1 MLFVSAVGR
10 VEAMEVAARSER
22 DRPPTGVFT
31 ILLIG
36 GLVLGVLLLTMLIRS
51 PGSGPRF
58 AVGNAVGT
66 ACPPGQGI
74 PVCFDVTVTNTGT
87 LASAVVCEIDAAT
100 GNRAAFLSGGTDFT
114 GPILRPGQPVQ
125 LSIAVTTETDTV
137 FTPSV
142 RCAPA

>member
-1 MLFVSAVGR
+1 
-10 VEAMEVAARSER
+10 MEVASRTER

-36 GLVLGVLLLTMLIRS
+36 GIALGALMLTMLIRS

-66 ACPPGQGI
+66 ACPAGQGI
-74 PVCFDVTVTNTGT
+74 PVCFDVTVTNTGK
-87 LASAVVCEIDAAT
+87 LPSAVVCEIDAAS
-100 GNRAAFLSGGTDFT
+100 GNTAAFLSGGTAY
-114 GPILRPGQPVQ
+114 GSPVLRPGQPVQ
-125 LSIAVTTETDTV
+125 LTIAVTTETDTV

-142 RCAPA
+142 SCAPV